1 MPQPIAG
8 IVPSEIAEVPAMTVW
23 PTIGATRAGRWVGRL
38 AANPLGLAPLT
49 LGTLLAVATIPVS
62 LAVFA
67 WQLMP
72 FVCMRY
78 TLTNRRLIVRR
89 GLRAV
94 DGQWIGLDEFDSI
107 DVDILPGQEWLHCG
121 EVVFKRAGKEVLRF
135 SGVSRPKVFRQV
147 CLKARIA
154 VVSVREVL
162 DRQAVGAEA

>member
-8 IVPSEIAEVPAMTVW
+8 VVPLEIAEVPAMTVW

-38 AANPLGLAPLT
+38 AALPQGIGPLT
-49 LGTLLAVATIPVS
+49 LGVLLAAATIPVS

-72 FVCMRY
+72 FVCVRY
-78 TLTNRRLIVRR
+78 TLTNRRLIARR

-94 DGQWIGLDEFDSI
+94 DRQWIGLDEFDSI
-107 DVDILPGQEWLHCG
+107 DIEILPGQEWLHCG
-121 EVVFKRAGKEVLRF
+121 EVVFKRSGNEVLRF
-135 SGVSRPKVFRQV
+135 SGVSRPGVFRQV

-162 DRQAVGAEA
+162 DRQAVGSEA